1 MVFRLLLPIC
11 LAVGEC
17 GVLMEV
23 PKEDDMVQ
31 SSGIRFREPA
41 AHSVWQRL
49 QL

>member
-23 PKEDDMVQ
+23 PKEDDRVE
-31 SSGIRFREPA
+31 SSGIRF
-41 AHSVWQRL
+41 
-49 QL
+49 